1 MKKKSNKIFEKILDD
16 YNVRKNLVQ
25 KSFEYFFPIYFHQ
38 YMEYETAPFHEEM
51 FRILQDEKIKLSVF
65 VAFRGSAKSTII
77 STAYVLWSILG
88 IQQRKLIVICGQTE
102 QKSRQ
107 YLMNIKNQLL
117 NNDLLRKDLGP
128 FEEERNSLGNATA
141 LIIKRLNVKIMISSV
156 EQSIRGVRHDQHRP
170 DLIIID
176 DIEDIQLVKTRAS
189 RNKTFDWLVGEV
201 IPAGTKKTR
210 IIAVGNL
217 LHSDSALKRLQKK
230 IEGGE
235 MKHIKTTYRE
245 YPIVDNKGKPLWP
258 GKYPTPE
265 DIEAEREKTMDEVA
279 WYREYMLQII
289 STDEQIVRPEWIKF
303 YDKFPANDLRMIC
316 IGIDLAISEK
326 EHADCTAIV
335 VAYVYGIGKNLKIY
349 IQPHPYN
356 KRSSFPNHAEYIK
369 ALVATEKMKHHR
381 VKVYVED
388 VGYQKALVQFF
399 ESKEYDIEGV
409 PTGRNDKAARLRL
422 TTPFLRDDRIFF
434 PEKGCEELI
443 DQLTGFGKEKHD
455 DLADAFSVVVLKIIE
470 NNPLNGGGILFG

>member
-1 MKKKSNKIFEKILDD
+1 MKKKNNKIFEKILTD

-51 FRILQDEKIKLSVF
+51 FRILQDERIKLSVF

-88 IQQRKLIVICGQTE
+88 IQQKKLIIICGQTE

-107 YLMNIKNQLL
+107 YLMNIKSQLL

-128 FEEERNSLGNATA
+128 FEEERNSIGNATA

-176 DIEDIQLVKTRAS
+176 DIEDIQSVKTRAS
-189 RNKTFDWLVGEV
+189 RDKTFDWLVGEV

-217 LHSDSALKRLQKK
+217 LHDDSVLKRLQKK

-245 YPIVDNKGKPLWP
+245 YPIVDNKGNPLWP
-258 GKYPTPE
+258 GKYPTQE
-265 DIEAEREKTMDEVA
+265 DIEAEKEKTMNEVA

-289 STDEQIVRPEWIKF
+289 STDEQIIKPEWIKF
-303 YDKFPANDLRMIC
+303 YDKFPANNLRMIC

-335 VAYVYGIGKNLKIY
+335 VAYVYGVGKNLKIY
-349 IQPHPYN
+349 IQSNPYN

-381 VKVYVED
+381 VKVFVED
-388 VGYQKALVQFF
+388 VGYQKALIQFF

-409 PTGRNDKAARLRL
+409 STGRNDKAARLKL
-422 TTPFLRDDRIFF
+422 TTPFVKDDRIFF

-443 DQLTGFGKEKHD
+443 DQLTGFGKERHD
-455 DLADAFSVVVLKIIE
+455 DLADAFSIVVLKIIE
-470 NNPLNGGGILFG
+470 NNPLNEGILFG